1 MFFLCQLTLQL
12 KACFCFVGIC
22 YPVQYLLKNSP
33 ERFGKVLTV
42 FECKSD
48 LYDLFV
54 T

>member
-12 KACFCFVGIC
+12 KALCCFAGIC
-22 YPVQYLLKNSP
+22 YPVQDFLKNFP
-33 ERFGKVLTV
+33 ELFVKVLTV
-42 FECKSD
+42 LESKPY